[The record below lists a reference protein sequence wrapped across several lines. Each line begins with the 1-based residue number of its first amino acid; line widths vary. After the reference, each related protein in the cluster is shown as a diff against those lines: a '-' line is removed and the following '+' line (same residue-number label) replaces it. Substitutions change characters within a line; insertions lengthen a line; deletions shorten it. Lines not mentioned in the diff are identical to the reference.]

1 MNSLSKRQ
9 KLGYLFSI
17 LLILFFVFFPK
28 PESLNPKGWKVA
40 FIACLMANF
49 WITETIPIPITALFP
64 LGFFPILGVANIE
77 ESARGFSNPLIFLFL
92 GGFFL
97 ALAIEKWN
105 LHKRI
110 ALNVLNFIGTSPNK
124 LVYGFFTSTSII
136 SMWVNNTSTAMMM
149 LPIGL
154 SITQFMEEKNV
165 FHTEKSKHHFITCV
179 LLSIAYGAS
188 IGGICTLIGTAPNIF
203 MAGFVKQNLNIEINF
218 LSWLKIGIPFF
229 LFSLPT
235 VPFLLLQ
242 IFPVSKNIN
251 STFEKNFIRGELQ
264 KLGSWSLAEK
274 YIVVVF
280 STVVVLWISQPIWK
294 DMFPVVSDA
303 SVSILGALVLFF
315 LPVKLSTGKFV
326 LDWQATKHLPWD
338 ALLLFGGG
346 LSLATQIESSQLAKW
361 IGVQLIF
368 FKGLPTFLL
377 VFFVVIAIIFL
388 TELTSNL
395 ATTATFLPVLTTLA
409 QTLGEDPLN
418 FIIPAVMAASCA
430 FMLPVA
436 TPPNT
441 IVYASGKLKIQ
452 DMNKMGLILNLV
464 FIFFIPIVFFIFKNL
479 M

>member
-9 KLGYLFSI
+9 KLGYVFTVVI
-17 LLILFFVFFPK
+17 ILFFFFFPK

-49 WITETIPIPITALFP
+49 WITEIIPIPITALFP
-64 LGFFPILGVANIE
+64 LAFFPILGVANIE
-77 ESARGFSNPLIFLFL
+77 ESTKGFSNPLIFLFL

-110 ALNVLNFIGTSPNK
+110 ALHILNFIGTSPSK
-124 LVYGFFTSTSII
+124 LVYGFFTSTSLI

-154 SITQFMEEKNV
+154 SIIQFMEEKNV
-165 FHTEKSKHHFITCV
+165 FHTEKSKHHFSVCV

-203 MAGFVKQNLNIEINF
+203 MVGFVKQNLNIEINF

-235 VPFLLLQ
+235 VPFLILQ
-242 IFPVSKNIN
+242 TFPVSKNIN

-264 KLGSWSLAEK
+264 KLGSWSLAER
-274 YIVVVF
+274 YIVIVF
-280 STVVVLWISQPIWK
+280 STVVGLWISQP
-294 DMFPVVSDA
+294 FPLISDA
-303 SVSILGALVLFF
+303 SVAILGALVLFF
-315 LPVKLSTGKFV
+315 LPVKLSTRKFV
-326 LDWQATKHLPWD
+326 LDWQATKNLPWD

-346 LSLATQIESSQLAKW
+346 LSLAAQIENSELAKW
-361 IGVQLIF
+361 IGLQLAI
-368 FKGLPTFLL
+368 FKGLPSFLL
-377 VFFVVIAIIFL
+377 VVFVVIAIIFL

-395 ATTATFLPVLTTLA
+395 ATTVTFLPILTTLA

-418 FIIPAVMAASCA
+418 FIIPAVISASCA

-441 IVYASGKLKIQ
+441 IVYASGKLKIH
-452 DMNKMGLILNLV
+452 DMTKMGLILNLV
-464 FIFFIPIVFFIFKNL
+464 FILFIPIIFFIFKNL
-479 M
+479 I